1 MTGNYTQAIA
11 AIKDAILNSQ
21 YQAAK
26 GANAIQLSLYFGV
39 GRYVSENTR
48 EGQWGKGAVQAI
60 SDGLKKELPGLRG
73 FSKSNIKNM
82 RVFYETWANILAQ
95 DANSC
100 KSPAMAGE
108 FEQGRMMSDKSSGM
122 TDEIVTD
129 LILLNKST
137 AVAGDLDRS
146 EFLSISFT
154 HHMEIINKA
163 KTEPER
169 VFYIHQTYVNH
180 WDKYTLRDMLK
191 ANVYAHQG
199 ALPNNFSK
207 TITNSKEA
215 LRAVSMFK
223 DEYLLDFINVED
235 LDVNDLQDIDERV
248 VENEIVKN
256 IRKFILCLGSS
267 FCFIGNQHRLVVG
280 EEEFFVDL
288 LFYHRDL
295 HCLVAIELKKG
306 KFKPAYLGQ
315 LNFYLS
321 ALDKEERKEGENP
334 SVGLLLCKDMD
345 KAVVELAVRD
355 YDNPMGVAT
364 YRLPNELPEKYE
376 VLRPI
381 MEKAQELLE
390 QSGEDEQ
397 DAE

>member
-1 MTGNYTQAIA
+1 M
-11 AIKDAILNSQ
+11 
-21 YQAAK
+21 
-26 GANAIQLSLYFGV
+26 
-39 GRYVSENTR
+39 
-48 EGQWGKGAVQAI
+48 
-60 SDGLKKELPGLRG
+60 RG
-73 FSKSNIKNM
+73 FSATNIRNM
-82 RVFYETWANILAQ
+82 RLFYEAWSML
-95 DANSC
+95 D
-100 KSPAMAGE
+100 
-108 FEQGRMMSDKSSGM
+108 DKNLFQNDFQISSVA
-122 TDEIVTD
+122 TDEIKTD
-129 LILLNKST
+129 LILIRKSSVVT
-137 AVAGDLDRS
+137 DDL
-146 EFLSISFT
+146 EIQKFLSIGFT
-154 HHMEIINKA
+154 HHIEIITRTKNLQ
-163 KTEPER
+163 ER
-169 VFYIHQTYVNH
+169 SYYICQIYNNH
-180 WDKYTLRDMLK
+180 WNVTTLKSMLK
-191 ANVYAHQG
+191 ADVYAHQG

-207 TITNSKEA
+207 TLTNSGEA

-223 DEYLLDFINVED
+223 DEYLLDFINVEE

-248 VENEIVKN
+248 VENEMVKN

-267 FCFIGNQHRLVVG
+267 FCSIGNQHRIIVG

-295 HCLVAIELKKG
+295 RCLVAIELKKG

-355 YDNPMGVAT
+355 YNNPMGVAT
-364 YRLPNELPEKYE
+364 YHLPNEVPEKYK

-390 QSGEDEQ
+390 QTPKPSSERG
-397 DAE
+397 